1 MKRKEVE
8 IQEIKSEIKNNIE
21 EYHWAIKL
29 FIDNLN
35 SIFEGDQITCD
46 SKHFIIK
53 TEKESYKKSNDIATV
68 EFEYE
73 AYWCFQLNPNVEIKK
88 AAVIASKPY
97 QEECLWFVYKDVE
110 VITGDSCFYKGNKTM
125 HIYISGIETPREDL
139 EIKEID
145 HINSNYSME
154 HIINDYNIVSCV
166 LELETLAKRRNK
178 LSKLEYK
185 ARLKEFFKS

>member
-1 MKRKEVE
+1 MKREEVE

-21 EYHWAIKL
+21 MYHWAIKL

-35 SIFEGDQITCD
+35 SSLDDDQRTCG

-53 TEKESYKKSNDIATV
+53 TEKEIYLKGCSIVTR
-68 EFEYE
+68 ECEYE

-88 AAVIASKPY
+88 SAVIATKPY

-110 VITGDSCFYKGNKTM
+110 LITGESCFYKGNKTM
-125 HIYISGIETPREDL
+125 HIYIGGIKTPREDL

-145 HINSNYSME
+145 HISSNYSME
-154 HIINDYNIVSCV
+154 HIINYYNIAICS
-166 LELETLAKRRNK
+166 LELENLAKRRNII
-178 LSKLEYK
+178 SQLEYK
-185 ARLKEFFKS
+185 DRLKEVFKV